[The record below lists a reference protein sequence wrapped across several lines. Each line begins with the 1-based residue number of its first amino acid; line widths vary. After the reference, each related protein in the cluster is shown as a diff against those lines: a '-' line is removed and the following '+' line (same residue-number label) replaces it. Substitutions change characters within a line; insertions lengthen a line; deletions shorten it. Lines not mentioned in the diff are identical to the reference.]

1 MDKIDHK
8 KSLNRLKL
16 EIVKKTLN
24 TLLNNNFDT
33 NLEILFFTHFNGV
46 IIPDQLKKSYPVQM
60 LIILEHQFYNLK
72 VFEDKFSVDLSFNGK
87 QEKITIPFFAIS
99 EFHDKISRD
108 FLTFY
113 KISIDSGKE
122 HKNEKYIEKSLGGS
136 IISIDQL
143 RDN

>member
-1 MDKIDHK
+1 MDYK
-8 KSLNRLKL
+8 KSLNYLKL
-16 EIVKKTLN
+16 QIVKKTLD
-24 TLLNNNFDT
+24 TLLDNSFTT

-46 IIPDQLKKSYPVQM
+46 IIPDHLKKSYPVQM
-60 LIILEHQFYNLK
+60 LIILQHQFYNLK

-87 QEKITIPFFAIS
+87 QEQITIPFFAIS

-108 FLTFY
+108 FLKLD
-113 KISIDSGKE
+113 KISIDSAKE
-122 HKNEKYIEKSLGGS
+122 YKNEKCIEKSLGGS